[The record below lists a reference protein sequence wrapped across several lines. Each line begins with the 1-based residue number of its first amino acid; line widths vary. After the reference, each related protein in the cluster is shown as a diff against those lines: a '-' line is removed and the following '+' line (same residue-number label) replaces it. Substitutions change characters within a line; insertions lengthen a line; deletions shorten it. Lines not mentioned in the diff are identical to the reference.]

1 MTSKLLVHL
10 AIILSFLIDPIF
22 CSFGILRERERRQEA
37 LSNFESHLKERQ
49 RRNEEIRGAEAAAC
63 RTRAQ
68 LRAEIRRQSKI
79 ENAEII
85 QSLQQQ
91 LQGEVNLATELKR
104 SGMSR
109 ETLREA
115 DREADAADCRKRAI
129 QRAEIRRQQSIVES
143 DDINNNGNVVLST
156 ISIANDSTSEIAS
169 PAPEIEEIQPS
180 VDSDLHQSRTIRDS
194 KCFIL

>member
-115 DREADAADCRKRAI
+115 DREADAADCRKRVI